1 MTELGE
7 LTCERFAGCLNQT
20 FSLERPGADPL
31 RLELI
36 QVDPKG
42 GFDPERDKRQAFS
55 LLFRGPAEPILPQAI
70 YPLENTSL
78 GRLEIFLVPLGPD
91 GEGGVRY
98 EAVFS

>member
-1 MTELGE
+1 MPEFGD
-7 LTCERFAGCLNQT
+7 LTCERFAACLSQT
-20 FSLERPGADPL
+20 FSLERRGADPL

-42 GFDPERDKRQAFS
+42 EFDPERDKRQAFS
-55 LLFRGPAEPILPQAI
+55 LLFRGPAKPILPQAI
-70 YPLENTSL
+70 YPLENAGL

-91 GEGGVRY
+91 AEGGARY